1 MEEKKKVIRVEE
13 VTDPDMMSKE
23 LDSVVLEGGNKTKGI
38 ILFLICSIIGI
49 AVFFGQIEGSTIFG
63 IIYNGFVD
71 LFGQA
76 IYWILSIV
84 ITANFI
90 CHIYFKYIDKGKT
103 KNAFADVYGND
114 KIIHTVLYG
123 LGAVYVII

>member
-49 AVFFGQIEGSTIFG
+49 AVFFGQIEGSTIRNHLQWIRRSVWTG
-63 IIYNGFVD
+63 DILDSVD
-71 LFGQA
+71 CDYGKF
-76 IYWILSIV
+76 YLS
-84 ITANFI
+84 
-90 CHIYFKYIDKGKT
+90 HIF
-103 KNAFADVYGND
+103 
-114 KIIHTVLYG
+114 
-123 LGAVYVII
+123 